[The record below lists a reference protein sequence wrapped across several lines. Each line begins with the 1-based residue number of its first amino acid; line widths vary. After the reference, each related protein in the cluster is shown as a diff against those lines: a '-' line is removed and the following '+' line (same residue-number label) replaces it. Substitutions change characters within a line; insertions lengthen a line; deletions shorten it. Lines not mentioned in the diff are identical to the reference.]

1 MFWRILVKPILLTPD
16 CNSLIQVYNLLFYFS
31 IDALLVTGS
40 RTPHIQTVY
49 NTHKNMNKKKT
60 TLLVVD
66 NVSDVMAEAVSTF
79 SDNLL

>member
-1 MFWRILVKPILLTPD
+1 M
-16 CNSLIQVYNLLFYFS
+16 FS

-40 RTPHIQTVY
+40 KAPHLQSIY

-66 NVSDVMAEAVSTF
+66 NVSDVMDEAVCF
-79 SDNLL
+79 YRNILIGLWRF

>member
-1 MFWRILVKPILLTPD
+1 MCHRLTD
-16 CNSLIQVYNLLFYFS
+16 VLFS

-40 RTPHIQTVY
+40 KAPHVQTVY

-66 NVSDVMAEAVSTF
+66 NVSDVMAEAVSAIRQRGH
-79 SDNLL
+79 